1 ALCMWIAGTSLR
13 AEAWGA
19 GAEDA
24 LLGVP
29 ALSGL
34 SDDASAFEPWRHPV
48 VHEASRRRPGLALV
62 RTNAVFDAAVRAVLA
77 QKVTGLQA
85 KRSFQALARRCGERA
100 PLPVVERRPLLLP
113 PTPEQTL
120 RALAGHGATTL
131 GVDATRT
138 AVLREVANV
147 APHLERLTAGSVD
160 DARAALQRIPGV
172 GVWTANEVTVV
183 AMADADAVSVGDFH
197 LKNFVSFALAG
208 EPRGTDERMVE
219 LLEPFRPHRARAVRL
234 IELSGRRA
242 PRYGARM
249 DIPSHVPVARP

>member
-1 ALCMWIAGTSLR
+1 MKPLAASWALDRPLELVANTAFTRTGGMDPTGFVRDGRVWRASRHGSGPAALCMWIAGTSLR

-34 SDDASAFEPWRHPV
+34 SDDASGFEPWRHPV

-113 PTPEQTL
+113 PTPEQ
-120 RALAGHGATTL
+120 
-131 GVDATRT
+131 
-138 AVLREVANV
+138 
-147 APHLERLTAGSVD
+147 
-160 DARAALQRIPGV
+160 
-172 GVWTANEVTVV
+172 
-183 AMADADAVSVGDFH
+183 
-197 LKNFVSFALAG
+197 
-208 EPRGTDERMVE
+208 
-219 LLEPFRPHRARAVRL
+219 
-234 IELSGRRA
+234 
-242 PRYGARM
+242 
-249 DIPSHVPVARP
+249 